1 MFSIDSRVRI
11 PIYEQLYK
19 RVLELV
25 VKGILKEDEQL
36 PAVRVLAK
44 EIGINPNTVQKAYQ
58 ELERDGIIFSQ
69 PGKGS
74 YVASLDTVMK
84 IAQNR
89 AMNAFEE
96 ATVDALNSGVSKEEL
111 RKVID
116 DIYLQKKGGG
126 L

>member
-96 ATVDALNSGVSKEEL
+96 ATVDALNSGVSKEDL